1 MRYRKAR
8 SALAA
13 EEIELRRHVARVAEM
28 RRALPPG
35 GDVTKN
41 WCFEC
46 TDGPVGLA
54 ALFGEQQ
61 PLIVHRLC
69 TDSSASSLPHAHDA
83 NECWAGIARHL
94 KQRVAFAM
102 VARSSIAR
110 ILAYGRERRWNNLK
124 LCSNPGGA
132 CTRDYVSAE
141 AEDMPV
147 CSVFHRTDG
156 AIRQFWSS
164 EGGSATADPGQN
176 PHGAPD
182 RSAL

>member
-1 MRYRKAR
+1 M
-8 SALAA
+8 
-13 EEIELRRHVARVAEM
+13 
-28 RRALPPG
+28 
-35 GDVTKN
+35 
-41 WCFEC
+41 
-46 TDGPVGLA
+46 A

-156 AIRQFWSS
+156 AIRHFWSS

-182 RSAL
+182 RSALWTLLDTTPEGCGNNRSTALDDERANPLERSSLRCA